1 MYATFVSA
9 GTNYVFDA
17 CAGPCVGNISHSD
30 YLKTT
35 IDQSTDEERAL
46 GYFTFPSMLVNYFRN
61 VLIDAD
67 QPTDFQIE

>member
-17 CAGPCVGNISHSD
+17 CASPCVGNISHPD

-46 GYFTFPSMLVNYFRN
+46 GTFPSMLANCFGHA
-61 VLIDAD
+61 LIDTD
-67 QPTDFQIE
+67 QPANFQIE